1 MAGGHPPRRAG
12 GERVEEPDPQ
22 VIRAAADHDIEAFD
36 ALVRA
41 YQPQVWRFLRHLL
54 RDDALAEDV
63 TQETFIRV
71 YRRLHTFRFRS
82 KFSTWIMHVA
92 RNAGTDE
99 LRARQR
105 RARLVHALE
114 PAASTPTTTDASRR
128 VEIDEALAALS
139 PRLRETLLLVEL
151 FGFTYREAAT
161 SLGVPEGTAKRRVF
175 EARRQLAAALAEEG
189 TADAL

>member
-1 MAGGHPPRRAG
+1 MAGGIPPRRSR
-12 GERVEEPDPQ
+12 GERVQEPDPQ
-22 VIRAAADHDIEAFD
+22 LIRAAAAHDVDAFD

-41 YQPQVWRFLRHLL
+41 YQPHVWRFLRHLL
-54 RDDALAEDV
+54 GDEALAEDV

-71 YRRLHTFRFRS
+71 YRRLNTFRFQS

-114 PAASTPTTTDASRR
+114 PAAAVVTTNDASRR

-139 PRLRETLLLVEL
+139 PRLRETLLLVEM
-151 FGFTYREAAT
+151 FGFTYREAAA

-175 EARRQLAAALAEEG
+175 EARRQLARALAEEG
-189 TADAL
+189 VADAL

>member
-1 MAGGHPPRRAG
+1 MQ
-12 GERVEEPDPQ
+12 EPDPE
-22 VIRAAADHDIEAFD
+22 VIRAAAAHDVDAFD
-36 ALVRA
+36 AIVRA
-41 YQPQVWRFLRHLL
+41 YQPQVWRFLRHYLG
-54 RDDALAEDV
+54 DDTLAEDV

-105 RARLVHALE
+105 RTRLVQALE
-114 PAASTPTTTDASRR
+114 PGATTATTTDASRR
-128 VEIDEALAALS
+128 VEIDEALAALAALS

-151 FGFTYREAAT
+151 FGFTYREAAAA
-161 SLGVPEGTAKRRVF
+161 LGVPEGTAKRRVF
-175 EARRQLAAALAEEG
+175 EARRQLARALREEG
-189 TADAL
+189 AADAM